1 MVNQISIMGKTK
13 GFLVV
18 IMLLLFFACGTSVKV
33 TDAWQVDDIDEAREE
48 QYLVIA
54 RVDDQV
60 GRQRFEQEIAN
71 RLREGGIKAVESYK
85 QYPSL
90 NILMQLTD
98 EEIDRWVA
106 GIQNEGFSGIVLTV
120 IKDATSET
128 RTSTSGVGVGVGH
141 YPGYYDGY
149 GYFGDYFGS
158 VYSPYGYS
166 GAYIPVSQ
174 RTYTS
179 ETYQLESV
187 AYDLERERN
196 KQLIAVVTVEIT
208 DPKSAAEV
216 APKYADKVFAQFD

>member
-1 MVNQISIMGKTK
+1 MKYTLRLFAALI
-13 GFLVV
+13 FL
-18 IMLLLFFACGTSVKV
+18 ITMSNCGTSVKV

-54 RVDDQV
+54 RVDDQT
-60 GRQRFEQEIAN
+60 GRQRFEQEIAD
-71 RLREGGIKAVESYK
+71 RLRVGGIKAVESYK

-90 NILMQLTD
+90 NVLLQLTD
-98 EEIDRWVA
+98 EEIDRWVN
-106 GIQNEGFSGIVLTV
+106 GIQSEGFNGIVLTV
-120 IKDATSET
+120 IRDSKSET

-141 YPGYYDGY
+141 YPGYYSDY

-179 ETYQLESV
+179 ETYYLESV

-196 KQLIAVVTVEIT
+196 KQLIALVSVEVT

-216 APKYADKVFAQFD
+216 APKYADKVFAQFE

>member
-1 MVNQISIMGKTK
+1 MKNRIQQVMIGLILMFTLG
-13 GFLVV
+13 
-18 IMLLLFFACGTSVKV
+18 CGTSVKV
-33 TDAWQVDDIDEAREE
+33 TDAWQADDIDEAKEE

-60 GRQRFEQEIAN
+60 GRQRFELEIAN
-71 RLREGGIKAVESYK
+71 RLREGGIKAVESYR

-90 NILMQLTD
+90 NILMQLSE
-98 EEIDRWVA
+98 EEIDRWIA
-106 GIQNEGFSGIVLTV
+106 GIQNEGFDGIILTV
-120 IKDATSET
+120 IKEAKTEK
-128 RTSTSGVGVGVGH
+128 RTSTSGVGVGVGY

-179 ETYQLESV
+179 EIYHLETV

-196 KQLIAVVTVEIT
+196 KQLIAVVTVDIT
-208 DPKSAAEV
+208 DPKSAADV
-216 APKYADKVFAQFD
+216 AEKYADKVFAQFD

>member
-1 MVNQISIMGKTK
+1 MKT
-13 GFLVV
+13 FVRT
-18 IMLLLFFACGTSVKV
+18 LFFASILLVTTNCGTSIKV
-33 TDAWQVDDIDEAREE
+33 TDAWQADDIDEAREE

-54 RVDDQV
+54 RVDDQA
-60 GRQRFEQEIAN
+60 GRQRFEQEIAE
-71 RLREGGIKAVESYK
+71 RLRAGGVKAVESYR

-90 NILMQLTD
+90 NVLLQLTE

-106 GIQNEGFSGIVLTV
+106 GIQNEGFNGIVLTV

-128 RTSTSGVGVGVGH
+128 RTSSSGVGIGVGH
-141 YPGYYDGY
+141 YPGYYDNY

-179 ETYQLESV
+179 ETYHLESV

-216 APKYADKVFAQFD
+216 APKYADKVFAQFE

>member
-1 MVNQISIMGKTK
+1 MRKFNSAIYTM
-13 GFLVV
+13 
-18 IMLLLFFACGTSVKV
+18 MLLVLMSCGTSVKV

-54 RVDDQV
+54 RVDDQI
-60 GRQRFEQEIAN
+60 GRQRFEQEIAD
-71 RLREGGIKAVESYK
+71 RLRAGGIKAVESYK

-106 GIQNEGFSGIVLTV
+106 GIQNEGFNGIVLTV
-120 IKDATSET
+120 IKESTSET
-128 RTSTSGVGVGVGH
+128 RTSSSGVGIGMG
-141 YPGYYDGY
+141 YGPGYYDDY

-179 ETYQLESV
+179 ETYHLESV

-216 APKYADKVFAQFD
+216 APKYADKVFAQFE

>member
-1 MVNQISIMGKTK
+1 MKETK
-13 GFLVV
+13 EIFVAM
-18 IMLLLFFACGTSVKV
+18 MLLLLIACGTSVKV
-33 TDAWQVDDIDEAREE
+33 TDAWQADDIDEAREE

-54 RVDDQV
+54 RVDDQL

-71 RLREGGIKAVESYK
+71 KLREGGIKAVESYK

-106 GIQNEGFSGIVLTV
+106 GIQQEGFNGIVLTV
-120 IKDATSET
+120 IKDEKSET
-128 RTSTSGVGVGVGH
+128 RTSTSGVGVGY

-158 VYSPYGYS
+158 VYSPYGYT
-166 GAYIPVSQ
+166 GAYVPVSQ

-179 ETYQLESV
+179 EKYLLESV

-196 KQLIAVVTVEIT
+196 KQLIAAVSVEIT

-216 APKYADKVFAQFD
+216 APKYADKVFAQFN

>member
-1 MVNQISIMGKTK
+1 MKLQIQH
-13 GFLVV
+13 
-18 IMLLLFFACGTSVKV
+18 LLILCSAFIVLMSCGTSVKV
-33 TDAWQVDDIDEAREE
+33 TDAWQADDIDEAREE
-48 QYLVIA
+48 QYLVIS

-60 GRQRFEQEIAN
+60 GRQRFEQEIAD
-71 RLREGGIKAVESYK
+71 RLRAGGIKAVESYK

-90 NILMQLTD
+90 NILLQLTED
-98 EEIDRWVA
+98 EIDRWVA
-106 GIQNEGFSGIVLTV
+106 GIQQEGFNGIVLTV

-128 RTSTSGVGVGVGH
+128 RTSSSGVGVGVGH

-166 GAYIPVSQ
+166 GAYIPLSQ

-179 ETYQLESV
+179 EVYQLESV

-196 KQLIAVVTVEIT
+196 QQLIAVVTVEIK

-216 APKYADKVFAQFD
+216 APKYADKVFAQFE

>member
-1 MVNQISIMGKTK
+1 MKKTK
-13 GFLVV
+13 EFLVV
-18 IMLLLFFACGTSVKV
+18 IMLFLFFSCGTSVKV
-33 TDAWQVDDIDEAREE
+33 TDAWQADDIDEAREE

-71 RLREGGIKAVESYK
+71 KLRDGGIKAVESYK

-90 NILMQLTD
+90 NILIQLTD

-106 GIQNEGFSGIVLTV
+106 GIQQEGFNGIVLTV
-120 IKDATSET
+120 IKDSKSET
-128 RTSTSGVGVGVGH
+128 RTSTSGVGVGVGY

-166 GAYIPVSQ
+166 GAYVPVSQ

-179 ETYQLESV
+179 EKYLLESV

-196 KQLIAVVTVEIT
+196 KQLIAVVSVEIT

-216 APKYADKVFAQFD
+216 APKYAEKVFAQFD

>member
-1 MVNQISIMGKTK
+1 MKIIKLVLLAAMFVLTVN
-13 GFLVV
+13 
-18 IMLLLFFACGTSVKV
+18 CGTSVKV
-33 TDAWQVDDIDEAREE
+33 TDAWQADDIDEAREE

-54 RVDDQV
+54 RVDDQA
-60 GRQRFEQEIAN
+60 GRQRFEQEIAE
-71 RLREGGIKAVESYK
+71 RLRAGGVKAVESYR

-90 NILMQLTD
+90 NVLLQLTE
-98 EEIDRWVA
+98 EEIDRWVN
-106 GIQNEGFSGIVLTV
+106 GIQSEGFNGIVLTV

-128 RTSTSGVGVGVGH
+128 RTSSSGVGVGVGH
-141 YPGYYDGY
+141 YPGYYGDY

-179 ETYQLESV
+179 EKYHLESV

-196 KQLIAVVTVEIT
+196 KQLIAVVSVEIT

-216 APKYADKVFAQFD
+216 APKYADKVFAQFE

>member
-1 MVNQISIMGKTK
+1 MLMMV
-13 GFLVV
+13 LVN
-18 IMLLLFFACGTSVKV
+18 CGTSVKV

-54 RVDDQV
+54 RVDDQT
-60 GRQRFEQEIAN
+60 GRQRFEQEIAD
-71 RLREGGIKAVESYK
+71 RLRVGGIKAVESYK

-90 NILMQLTD
+90 NVLLQLTD
-98 EEIDRWVA
+98 EEIDRWVN
-106 GIQNEGFSGIVLTV
+106 GIQSEGFNGIVLTV
-120 IKDATSET
+120 IRDSKSET

-141 YPGYYDGY
+141 YPGYYGDY

-179 ETYQLESV
+179 ETYYLESV

-196 KQLIAVVTVEIT
+196 KQLIALVSVEVT

-216 APKYADKVFAQFD
+216 APKYADKVFAQFE

>member
-1 MVNQISIMGKTK
+1 MKYTLRLFSALI
-13 GFLVV
+13 FL
-18 IMLLLFFACGTSVKV
+18 MTLSNCGTSVKV
-33 TDAWQVDDIDEAREE
+33 TDTWQADDIDEAREE

-54 RVDDQV
+54 RVDDQI
-60 GRQRFEQEIAN
+60 GRQRFEQEIAD
-71 RLREGGIKAVESYK
+71 RLRVGGIKAVESYK

-90 NILMQLTD
+90 NVLLQLTD
-98 EEIDRWVA
+98 EEIDRWVN
-106 GIQNEGFSGIVLTV
+106 GIQSEGFNGIVLTV
-120 IKDATSET
+120 IRDSKSET

-141 YPGYYDGY
+141 YPGYYGDY

-179 ETYQLESV
+179 ETYYLESV

-196 KQLIAVVTVEIT
+196 KQLIALVSVEVT

-216 APKYADKVFAQFD
+216 APKYADKVFAQFE

>member
-1 MVNQISIMGKTK
+1 MKT
-13 GFLVV
+13 FVRT
-18 IMLLLFFACGTSVKV
+18 LFFASILLVTTNCGTSVKV
-33 TDAWQVDDIDEAREE
+33 TDAWQADDIDEAREE

-54 RVDDQV
+54 RVDDQA
-60 GRQRFEQEIAN
+60 GRQRFEQEIAE
-71 RLREGGIKAVESYK
+71 RLRAGGVKAVESYR

-90 NILMQLTD
+90 NVLLQLTE

-106 GIQNEGFSGIVLTV
+106 GIQNEGFNGIVLTV

-128 RTSTSGVGVGVGH
+128 RTSTSGVGVGVGY
-141 YPGYYDGY
+141 YPGYYGNY

-179 ETYQLESV
+179 ETYHLESV

-216 APKYADKVFAQFD
+216 APKYADKVFAQFE

>member
-1 MVNQISIMGKTK
+1 MKQ
-13 GFLVV
+13 LV
-18 IMLLLFFACGTSVKV
+18 LGLALFFVMGCGTSVKV
-33 TDAWQVDDIDEAREE
+33 TDAWQADDIAEAKEE

-60 GRQRFEQEIAN
+60 GRQRFEKEIAT
-71 RLREGGIKAVESYK
+71 RLRDGGIKAVESYR

-90 NILMQLTD
+90 NVLLQLTE
-98 EEIDRWVA
+98 EEIDRWIA
-106 GIQNEGFSGIVLTV
+106 GIQNEGFDGIILTV
-120 IKDATSET
+120 IKEAKTEK
-128 RTSTSGVGVGVGH
+128 RTSTTGVGVGVGH

-149 GYFGDYFGS
+149 RYFGDYFGS

-179 ETYQLESV
+179 EIYHLESV

-196 KQLIAVVTVEIT
+196 KQLIAVVTVEIK
-208 DPKSAAEV
+208 DPKSAADV
-216 APKYADKVFAQFD
+216 AEKYADKVFAQFD

>member
-1 MVNQISIMGKTK
+1 MKNTLRLYSVLLCLMIMAAG
-13 GFLVV
+13 
-18 IMLLLFFACGTSVKV
+18 CGTSVKV

-54 RVDDQV
+54 RVDDQI
-60 GRQRFEQEIAN
+60 GRQRFEQEIAD
-71 RLREGGIKAVESYK
+71 RLRAGGIKAVESYK

-90 NILMQLTD
+90 NVLLQLTD
-98 EEIDRWVA
+98 EEIDRWVS
-106 GIQNEGFSGIVLTV
+106 GIQNEGFNGIVLTV
-120 IKDATSET
+120 IRDSKSET

-141 YPGYYDGY
+141 YPGYYDDY

-179 ETYQLESV
+179 ETYYLESV

-196 KQLIAVVTVEIT
+196 KQLIALVSVEVT

-216 APKYADKVFAQFD
+216 APKYADKVFAQFE

>member
-1 MVNQISIMGKTK
+1 MKETK
-13 GFLVV
+13 EIFVAM
-18 IMLLLFFACGTSVKV
+18 MLLLLIACGTSVKV
-33 TDAWQVDDIDEAREE
+33 TDAWQADDIDEAREE

-71 RLREGGIKAVESYK
+71 KLREGGIKAVESYK

-106 GIQNEGFSGIVLTV
+106 GIQQEGFNGIVLTV
-120 IKDATSET
+120 IKDEKSET
-128 RTSTSGVGVGVGH
+128 RTSTSGVGVGY

-158 VYSPYGYS
+158 VYSPYGYT
-166 GAYIPVSQ
+166 GAYVPVSQ

-179 ETYQLESV
+179 EKYLLESV

-196 KQLIAVVTVEIT
+196 KQLIAAVSVEIT

-216 APKYADKVFAQFD
+216 APKYADKVFAQFN

>member
-1 MVNQISIMGKTK
+1 MRKLNSGIYMM
-13 GFLVV
+13 
-18 IMLLLFFACGTSVKV
+18 MLLVLMSCGTSVKV
-33 TDAWQVDDIDEAREE
+33 TDAWQADDIDEAREE

-54 RVDDQV
+54 RVDDQA
-60 GRQRFEQEIAN
+60 GRQRFEQEIAE
-71 RLREGGIKAVESYK
+71 RLRAGGVKAVESYR

-90 NILMQLTD
+90 NILLQLTE
-98 EEIDRWVA
+98 EEIDRWIA
-106 GIQNEGFSGIVLTV
+106 GIQNEGFNGIVLTV

-128 RTSTSGVGVGVGH
+128 RTSSSGVGVGVGH
-141 YPGYYDGY
+141 YPGYYGDY

-158 VYSPYGYS
+158 VYSHYGYS

-216 APKYADKVFAQFD
+216 APKYADKVFAQFE

>member
-1 MVNQISIMGKTK
+1 MKKNVFSA
-13 GFLVV
+13 
-18 IMLLLFFACGTSVKV
+18 LLLIFSFLILSCGTSVKV
-33 TDAWQVDDIDEAREE
+33 TDAWQVDDIDEARDEK
-48 QYLVIA
+48 YLVIA

-60 GRQRFEQEIAN
+60 GRQRFEQEIAD
-71 RLREGGIKAVESYK
+71 RLREGGIEAVESYK

-90 NILMQLTD
+90 NILLQLTE

-106 GIQNEGFSGIVLTV
+106 GIQTEGFNGIVLTV
-120 IKDATSET
+120 IKEASSET
-128 RTSTSGVGVGVGH
+128 RSSSSGIGVGVGYG
-141 YPGYYDGY
+141 PGYYSDY

-179 ETYQLESV
+179 ETYHLESV

-196 KQLIAVVTVEIT
+196 KQLIAAVTVDIT

>member
-1 MVNQISIMGKTK
+1 MKYTLRLFSALI
-13 GFLVV
+13 FL
-18 IMLLLFFACGTSVKV
+18 MTLSNCGTSVKV
-33 TDAWQVDDIDEAREE
+33 TDTWQADDIDEAREE

-54 RVDDQV
+54 RVDDQT
-60 GRQRFEQEIAN
+60 GRQRFEQEIAD
-71 RLREGGIKAVESYK
+71 RLRVGGIKAVESYK

-90 NILMQLTD
+90 NVLLQLTD
-98 EEIDRWVA
+98 EEIDRWVN
-106 GIQNEGFSGIVLTV
+106 GIQSEGFNGIVLTV
-120 IKDATSET
+120 IRDSKSET

-141 YPGYYDGY
+141 YPGYYGDY

-179 ETYQLESV
+179 ETYYLESV

-196 KQLIAVVTVEIT
+196 KQLIALVSVEVT

-216 APKYADKVFAQFD
+216 APKYADKVFAQFE

>member
-1 MVNQISIMGKTK
+1 MKYTLRLFSALI
-13 GFLVV
+13 FL
-18 IMLLLFFACGTSVKV
+18 MTLSNCGTSVKV

-54 RVDDQV
+54 RVDDQT
-60 GRQRFEQEIAN
+60 GRQRFEQEIAD
-71 RLREGGIKAVESYK
+71 RLRVGGIKAVESYK

-90 NILMQLTD
+90 NVLLQLTD
-98 EEIDRWVA
+98 EEIDRWVN
-106 GIQNEGFSGIVLTV
+106 GIQSEGFNGIVLTV
-120 IKDATSET
+120 IRDSKSET

-141 YPGYYDGY
+141 YPGYYGDY

-179 ETYQLESV
+179 ETYYLESV

-196 KQLIAVVTVEIT
+196 KQLIALVSVEVT

-216 APKYADKVFAQFD
+216 APKYADKVFAQFE

>member
-1 MVNQISIMGKTK
+1 MKILKK
-13 GFLVV
+13 G
-18 IMLLLFFACGTSVKV
+18 LLLAMFVLTASCGTSVKV
-33 TDAWQVDDIDEAREE
+33 TDAWQADDFDEAREE

-54 RVDDQV
+54 RVDDQA
-60 GRQRFEQEIAN
+60 GRQRFEQEIAE
-71 RLREGGIKAVESYK
+71 RLRAGGVKAVESYK

-90 NILMQLTD
+90 NVLLQLTE

-106 GIQNEGFSGIVLTV
+106 GIQNEGFNGIVFTV

-128 RTSTSGVGVGVGH
+128 RTSTSGVGVGVGY

-179 ETYQLESV
+179 EKYYLESV

-196 KQLIAVVTVEIT
+196 KQLIAAVTVEIT
-208 DPKSAAEV
+208 DPKSASEV
-216 APKYADKVFAQFD
+216 APKYAEKVFAQFK